1 MDTRMGVEMELKV
14 VKKDLE
20 FASANS
26 NTKVVDMVSPAPPY
40 APPAKFKYEWYQTT
54 SLVVVCILAKA
65 AEEENLKVHFS
76 EHILGMVINLREPLP
91 CMLQLPLFG
100 KVNHP
105 PPIQYTTIQNKGSEN
120 WAKKYNA
127 LEARICELEEK
138 MNAMTLEL
146 KEDIASDA
154 NDETLLASV
163 ESSSYPFDIAS
174 KGAQWPKRGDLDMN
188 QHVNNVKYVGWVM
201 ESVPVAVFE
210 NYELSSMTLKYRTQC
225 SQSDALL
232 SMCSPTSCT
241 AKLEKEAEVEV
252 NGAGCSYTAGSQ
264 TSIPDVAKCV
274 PPHLQFTHLLRLQV
288 DGAEILQGKTQWRLK
303 KSKHLH

>member
-14 VKKDLE
+14 VKKDLQ
-20 FASANS
+20 FAPANS
-26 NTKVVDMVSPAPPY
+26 NTKVVDMVSPAPPH
-40 APPAKFKYEWYQTT
+40 APSAKFKYEWYQTT

-127 LEARICELEEK
+127 LEARICELEQK

-146 KEDIASDA
+146 KEVFQ
-154 NDETLLASV
+154 TVLP
-163 ESSSYPFDIAS
+163 SSSVPLPTQPS
-174 KGAQWPKRGDLDMN
+174 RLGANPKI
-188 QHVNNVKYVGWVM
+188 V
-201 ESVPVAVFE
+201 
-210 NYELSSMTLKYRTQC
+210 
-225 SQSDALL
+225 
-232 SMCSPTSCT
+232 
-241 AKLEKEAEVEV
+241 AEVARWFFPSWE
-252 NGAGCSYTAGSQ
+252 
-264 TSIPDVAKCV
+264 PLE
-274 PPHLQFTHLLRLQV
+274 P
-288 DGAEILQGKTQWRLK
+288 
-303 KSKHLH
+303 